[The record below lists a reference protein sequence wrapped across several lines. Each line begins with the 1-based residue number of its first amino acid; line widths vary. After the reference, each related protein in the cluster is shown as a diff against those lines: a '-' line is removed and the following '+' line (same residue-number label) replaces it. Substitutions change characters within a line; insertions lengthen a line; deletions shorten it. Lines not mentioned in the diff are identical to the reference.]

1 MYVNLCAARITRL
14 FVFHRCTRVLFFFFL
29 CALAQISVRAA
40 DHHKWCYD
48 RQNKTC
54 GPAHWHEWYSSCGGK
69 KQSPIEIHTSK
80 VKRKAELKEFV
91 FHGHNEEMKGVKVT
105 NNGHTIKLSFEDE
118 ITMKGGGL
126 SSTYRAVELHFH
138 WGNSSHP
145 GSEHTING
153 KRFNVEMHVVH
164 YDIKYKNIKEAK
176 AKADGLAVLAFFYN
190 EGEENVGFNA
200 IVNALNGV
208 RHEGQENKMLS
219 TFKLNQLL
227 PPMENLKQFYRYDG
241 SLTTPT
247 CDEVVT
253 WTVFELPSTL
263 SKSQLAK
270 FLTLNI
276 GGISTTDPPKVMV
289 NNYRPTQKRSS
300 RPVYASPSATGA
312 SARPVV
318 FLGSAGRTSVAFL
331 ILLLLFW

>member
-1 MYVNLCAARITRL
+1 PNVAPP
-14 FVFHRCTRVLFFFFL
+14 FL
-29 CALAQISVRAA
+29 
-40 DHHKWCYD
+40 
-48 RQNKTC
+48 

-69 KQSPIEIHTSK
+69 NQSPIEINTSK

-91 FHGHNEEMKGVKVT
+91 FHGHNKEMKGVKVT
-105 NNGHTIKLSFEDE
+105 NNGHTR
-118 ITMKGGGL
+118 GL
-126 SSTYRAVELHFH
+126 SSTYRVVELHFH

-153 KRFNVEMHVVH
+153 QRFHVEVRMHFLSSILPRSVLV
-164 YDIKYKNIKEAK
+164 IRPARLCVFKEHQTASPHLSK
-176 AKADGLAVLAFFYN
+176 EDSH
-190 EGEENVGFNA
+190 EEP
-200 IVNALNGV
+200 
-208 RHEGQENKMLS
+208 EKKMLS
-219 TFKLNQLL
+219 TFKLKQLL
-227 PPMENLKQFYRYDG
+227 PPKENLKQFYRYDG

-270 FLTLNI
+270 FLTLNV
-276 GGISTTDPPKVMV
+276 GKSTTDPPKVMV

-331 ILLLLFW
+331 ILLLLF